1 MSAHQD
7 TAEEITDRLRALLAE
22 ELAILPHEVAEH
34 VAALGSIERMQ
45 LAVAVED
52 HFRIRLALEDEARL
66 VSLQDVVSLVQ
77 EKLRDGGAAREP

>member
-22 ELAILPHEVAEH
+22 ELAILPHEVAER

-77 EKLRDGGAAREP
+77 EKLRDGGAARGP